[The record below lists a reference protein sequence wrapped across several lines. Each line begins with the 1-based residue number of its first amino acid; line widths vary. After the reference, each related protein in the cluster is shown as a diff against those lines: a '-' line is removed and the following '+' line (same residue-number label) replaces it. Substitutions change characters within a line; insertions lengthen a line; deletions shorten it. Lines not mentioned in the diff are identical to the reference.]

1 MSDSQ
6 LASFSV
12 SKAVSQL
19 VLSQSVRRSVTQFVS
34 FQCKSAV
41 SYLLHVSQLLTQSVS
56 NCYLVNLSVCQSGGQ
71 SVSQYVTWS
80 VSLPV
85 S

>member
-6 LASFSV
+6 LANFSV

-34 FQCKSAV
+34 LQCKSV
-41 SYLLHVSQLLTQSVS
+41 SYLVHVSQLLTQSVS

-71 SVSQYVTWS
+71 SVNMLLGQS
-80 VSLPV
+80 VCQSV
-85 S
+85 N

>member
-1 MSDSQ
+1 MSGSQ
-6 LASFSV
+6 L
-12 SKAVSQL
+12 
-19 VLSQSVRRSVTQFVS
+19 LSLSD
-34 FQCKSAV
+34 CKSV
-41 SYLLHVSQLLTQSVS
+41 NYLVHVSQLLTQSVS